1 MKLSAVS
8 HIGVVA
14 WALASAPAA
23 APAQSARPA
32 PRTGGGGRT
41 VNSGIPGIRSR
52 HDQAHGRRLVEP
64 QDGDV

>member
-14 WALASAPAA
+14 WALASALAAVPAQSSADRRRAPAA
-23 APAQSARPA
+23 AAA
-32 PRTGGGGRT
+32 PSTRHPR
-41 VNSGIPGIRSR
+41 IRSR